1 MLANYN
7 YCWFEMYVKNK
18 VRMECNEKDEAVLAR
33 ESVINKVVVQ
43 DFPGTKSVWTKHMPY
58 SQNKKVFINYK

>member
-1 MLANYN
+1 
-7 YCWFEMYVKNK
+7 MYVKNK

-43 DFPGTKSVWTKHMPY
+43 DFPGTKSV
-58 SQNKKVFINYK
+58 